1 MKTFSPIRPP
11 ILNNFGT
18 KNTLFPLSKRL
29 NFRFIND
36 NYFMNT
42 FRKFPRQ
49 AGCWFISF
57 GTIFLFFSSI
67 AVDFASSASAENYNS
82 FPKSVRAVTVRKDV
96 YTHQQVRTGLF
107 QSTGGILEKLER
119 VPFNQMRKDL
129 QCSPH
134 EPELDMET
142 GSY

>member
-1 MKTFSPIRPP
+1 
-11 ILNNFGT
+11 
-18 KNTLFPLSKRL
+18 
-29 NFRFIND
+29 
-36 NYFMNT
+36 MNT
-42 FRKFPRQ
+42 FRIFPRQ

-57 GTIFLFFSSI
+57 GTIFLFSSI
-67 AVDFASSASAENYNS
+67 AVLKFVLTVDFASSENYNS